1 MALAEIQAKP
11 VLSRPGN
18 RRIPDGPGSIGMHR
32 RVAFEHDGVWFGT
45 VRTEPGVTSDWHHH
59 GDYDT
64 YIYGLAGELHL
75 QCVDGDRAAEYAIL
89 PGDVLF
95 LPKGVV
101 HREDGGSGDGGE
113 AVIVRFGHGQVVF
126 PVDNSDLPAALRGA

>member
-1 MALAEIQAKP
+1 MAQPKIHAKP
-11 VLSRPGN
+11 VLSRPGD
-18 RRIPDGPGSIGMHR
+18 RRIPDGPGSIGMDR
-32 RVAFEHDGVWFGT
+32 RVAFDHDGVWFGT

-64 YIYGLAGELHL
+64 YIYGIAGALHL
-75 QCVDGDRAAEYAIL
+75 QCVDGDRATDYAIT

-95 LPKGVV
+95 LPKGLV
-101 HREDGGSGDGGE
+101 HRERGSGHGGE

-126 PVDNSDLPAALRGA
+126 PVADADLPAGLRGG

>member
-89 PGDVLF
+89 PG
-95 LPKGVV
+95 
-101 HREDGGSGDGGE
+101 
-113 AVIVRFGHGQVVF
+113 AVRSLAEQAARC
-126 PVDNSDLPAALRGA
+126 LPAERNSSARRQEQ